1 MMQDDEM
8 IRIKGFTLVELM
20 ITVAI
25 VAILAS
31 IALPSYLEH
40 VRTARRDDAKKTLMQ
55 AAQTMESYYALNMTY
70 IGANT
75 GTTTAPKIFGDKSP
89 VDGTERYYTLT
100 LDPVPT
106 ATSYTIKAVPQG
118 GQASDKC
125 GTLSINR
132 IGVRTAAQSDCW

>member
-1 MMQDDEM
+1 MN
-8 IRIKGFTLVELM
+8 RIKGFTLIELM
-20 ITVAI
+20 IAVAI

-31 IALPSYLEH
+31 IAVPSYMAH
-40 VRTARRDDAKKTLMQ
+40 VQTSRRDDAKRTLMQ
-55 AAQTMESYYALNMTY
+55 AAQTMENFYALNMTY
-70 IGANT
+70 VGSNT
-75 GTTTAPKIFGDKSP
+75 GSTTAPAIFSDKSP
-89 VDGTERYYTLT
+89 VDGSDRYYTLS

-132 IGVRTAAQSDCW
+132 LGVRTAAQSDCW